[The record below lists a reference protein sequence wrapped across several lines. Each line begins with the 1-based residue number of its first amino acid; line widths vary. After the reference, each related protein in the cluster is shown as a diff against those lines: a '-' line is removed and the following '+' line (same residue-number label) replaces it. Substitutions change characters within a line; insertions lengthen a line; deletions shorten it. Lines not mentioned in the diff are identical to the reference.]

1 MSICIKSEIYLK
13 VQRFTISALALALA
27 ACTHVNSPATS
38 AHYSMSD
45 YYMVQKFDAHV
56 HANSASTA
64 FIELAQQD
72 NIKLLS
78 INVDYPDFPNID
90 EQATIA
96 QHFAK
101 TYPEVFYFATTFSML
116 GSDSPNW
123 KSNVINRID
132 TAVDK
137 GAIAVKVWKNIG
149 MEFRDQAQNLV
160 MIDSPILDPIF
171 NHIQQ
176 IDIPL
181 IGHQGE
187 PKNCWLPASEMT
199 VNNDKQYFAAHPQYH
214 MYLHPEMPSYE
225 TQMQVRNNML
235 DEHPDIHFMGAHLA
249 SLEWS
254 VDQIAIFL
262 DTYPNAVVDL
272 AARMGQVQ
280 YQSNIDRQ
288 KVRDFFIQYQDRILY
303 ATDLT
308 HSPQATDSQLKRE
321 VHKKW
326 LEDWQYLNTELS
338 MTVPEVNGEI
348 IGLGLPKEV
357 INKLYFANAKRFFK
371 LAPVNSPRK

>member
-1 MSICIKSEIYLK
+1 
-13 VQRFTISALALALA
+13 
-27 ACTHVNSPATS
+27 
-38 AHYSMSD
+38 
-45 YYMVQKFDAHV
+45 
-56 HANSASTA
+56 
-64 FIELAQQD
+64 
-72 NIKLLS
+72 
-78 INVDYPDFPNID
+78 
-90 EQATIA
+90 
-96 QHFAK
+96 
-101 TYPEVFYFATTFSML
+101 
-116 GSDSPNW
+116 
-123 KSNVINRID
+123 
-132 TAVDK
+132 
-137 GAIAVKVWKNIG
+137 
-149 MEFRDQAQNLV
+149 
-160 MIDSPILDPIF
+160 
-171 NHIQQ
+171 
-176 IDIPL
+176 
-181 IGHQGE
+181 
-187 PKNCWLPASEMT
+187 MT